1 MHAVFFL
8 KGMHGFHQNVINI
21 LYLNFVVFILE
32 NA

>member
-8 KGMHGFHQNVINI
+8 KGMRGFHQNIII